1 MITQAT
7 SRQVEPDITVVTI
20 TGRLNLGNTLM
31 SLENDLRKQIQN
43 GARKIAFDLS
53 GLDYID
59 SAGIGMLV
67 GIFGQAEQAGGH
79 ARIAGAKGSVA
90 HAFSVVHMER
100 IMPLDE
106 DLDGS
111 TRHLAAYNS

>member
-43 GARKIAFDLS
+43 GAEEDRVRS
-53 GLDYID
+53 VRPGLY
-59 SAGIGMLV
+59 
-67 GIFGQAEQAGGH
+67 
-79 ARIAGAKGSVA
+79 R
-90 HAFSVVHMER
+90 
-100 IMPLDE
+100 
-106 DLDGS
+106 
-111 TRHLAAYNS
+111 

>member
-43 GARKIAFDLS
+43 GARKIAFDLT

-67 GIFGQAEQAGGH
+67 GISRAGGAGGGTSQDRRGKRVSSACLLSRAHGPHH
-79 ARIAGAKGSVA
+79 AAR
-90 HAFSVVHMER
+90 
-100 IMPLDE
+100 
-106 DLDGS
+106 
-111 TRHLAAYNS
+111 

>member
-7 SRQVEPDITVVTI
+7 SRQVDPEITVIEI

-31 SLENDLRKQIQN
+31 SLENDIRKQIAN
-43 GARKIAFDLS
+43 GAKKIAFDLS

-67 GIFGQAEQAGGH
+67 GISGVAEQAGGH
-79 ARIAGAKGSVA
+79 VRVAGAKGGVA
-90 HAFSVVHMER
+90 HAFGVVHMER
-100 IMPLDE
+100 IMPLDA
-106 DLDGS
+106 DLDTA